1 MKKIKYFIYAAIIY
15 LCICG
20 ESPAM
25 EMMSDNE
32 MGSIVGQSG
41 VDITI
46 PGCEFT
52 VYFDQFA
59 INDSTGYLVA
69 NGPLDYI
76 LRTTAT
82 QTLVN
87 QINYGTI
94 DTNYKYN
101 TLNEFGT
108 FVTSVDTKYD
118 DTYYVSNYTN
128 VVNNYVSR
136 VQNSLEEHEHGWL
149 IKSYTYTFTDSTR
162 NILSEAGLSSSQI
175 DSLQYDYDDDG
186 NASTHEYDERSDAGN
201 ASKSNIQSATAQRYN
216 SNKNDYVSSVIES
229 CFRKSDPLQ
238 ATFAQ
243 YILGSKKGGIDFGSG
258 RTYKD
263 IDDYIDNKYGDN
275 NYTTPSFKPLS
286 IDVVKDPVK
295 GKYIHLGLPTMQL
308 MAKDLSN
315 MSLGISNSANISLY
329 PLISINVPGL
339 VFEGH
344 GGSVNLY
351 PHTGGGFDIEFD
363 ATKFYYFNQS
373 MIIGDSSWD
382 GNPASNEHNIQ
393 FNDFLIHSGGWDAYG
408 NRSNSFYHPFEFNG
422 TISCDIETEADGK
435 TWLKLDMPTNSG
447 KVYATLGQM
456 KICGEDFGT
465 LEAGQFRI
473 LDDFKLWVSG
483 HNNTGFDAML
493 SLALESDELKY
504 TYGPGA
510 SDYNNAEGLHIS
522 NTFTTTTVTGGDSN
536 KKTWHQEDGDPSK
549 WVYTGTLNLGGPVTV
564 TDWDS
569 TSDNASW
576 PNGSITLNQPLTVD
590 IETDKIV
597 ATTTIDGSLGIEN
610 VQLGG
615 KSFGPILATGIK
627 GWAKITL
634 HNK

>member
-1 MKKIKYFIYAAIIY
+1 MAFFIAKFLNTIYSTSITDYFAVRYKQRRQGNILKRRFNRMLLNPKNEKYEHLDPRSREIMLKTIEFFESKGKAKLKKCSHE
-15 LCICG
+15 CIW
-20 ESPAM
+20 
-25 EMMSDNE
+25 
-32 MGSIVGQSG
+32 
-41 VDITI
+41 
-46 PGCEFT
+46 
-52 VYFDQFA
+52 
-59 INDSTGYLVA
+59 
-69 NGPLDYI
+69 
-76 LRTTAT
+76 
-82 QTLVN
+82 
-87 QINYGTI
+87 
-94 DTNYKYN
+94 
-101 TLNEFGT
+101 
-108 FVTSVDTKYD
+108 YD
-118 DTYYVSNYTN
+118 DFIQFLKENK
-128 VVNNYVSR
+128 
-136 VQNSLEEHEHGWL
+136 
-149 IKSYTYTFTDSTR
+149 IFSTLLTPEKYADGDPDTR
-162 NILSEAGLSSSQI
+162 WDTLRICDFNEILGFYNLSHW
-175 DSLQYDYDDDG
+175 Y
-186 NASTHEYDERSDAGN
+186 A
-201 ASKSNIQSATAQRYN
+201 
-216 SNKNDYVSSVIES
+216 
-229 CFRKSDPLQ
+229 LQ

-243 YILGSKKGGIDFGSG
+243 YILGSKKDGINFGNG

-263 IDDYIDNKYGDN
+263 IDDYIDNKYGNN

-286 IDVVKDPVK
+286 IDVVNDPVK
-295 GKYIHLGLPTMQL
+295 GKYVHLGLPTMQL
-308 MAKDLSN
+308 IAKDLSN

-329 PLISINVPGL
+329 PLLSINVPGL

-363 ATKFYYFNQS
+363 ETKFYYFNQS
-373 MIIGDSSWD
+373 MILGDSSWD
-382 GNPASNEHNIQ
+382 GNPDSNEHNIQ

-408 NRSNSFYHPFEFNG
+408 NRSGSFYHPFEFNG
-422 TISCDIETEADGK
+422 TISLDIETEADGK
-435 TWLKLDMPTNSG
+435 TWLKLDMPTNTG

-483 HNNTGFDAML
+483 HDNTGFDAML

-504 TYGPGA
+504 TYGSGA
-510 SDYNNAEGLHIS
+510 NDYNNAEGLHIS

-549 WVYTGTLNLGGPVTV
+549 WEFSGTLNLGGPVTI

-569 TSDNASW
+569 PSDDSSW

-590 IETDKIV
+590 IETDRIV
-597 ATTTIDGSLGIEN
+597 ATSTIAGSLGIEN